1 MRCRRS
7 PAGRSRGA
15 SGPEAP
21 GFRADASTADAA
33 PEGLTLL
40 ISGRCNLACSYCYQD
55 RRSGPGR
62 MPWPIARAALNFIL
76 ERGRP
81 PLTIA
86 FSGGE
91 PLLAK
96 ELFIRCVE
104 FVERSAPRNDA
115 VHFVL
120 TTNGTLLT
128 PELLAFLATRNLSLQ
143 LSFDGVEG
151 AQGLRG
157 AGTFTVLDG
166 LLDRIRRDHPLFFRE
181 RLRVHATV
189 LRSTIPLLAR
199 SARYFLRKEV
209 PEVRF
214 FPATGLTG
222 AGGAEEYALL
232 RRETERVA
240 EASLHH
246 YERTGQVPVLF
257 LRRPEG
263 PRAPE
268 RADGLICG
276 AGWGKGL
283 CVDAG
288 GLAWSCPLFA
298 GSLQSLSPLAAEASR
313 ILQLGDVRSAALA
326 ERIASL
332 DRRSMS
338 LRLLRGRGEK
348 YSFLGPCRECEFLDE
363 CTLCPAAVSHSPGNE
378 DPDRVP
384 DFACAFARATGEA
397 RRFFQTRI
405 GGAQTRPET
414 SEVLTSLR
422 SRLANFLPP

>member
-1 MRCRRS
+1 M
-7 PAGRSRGA
+7 
-15 SGPEAP
+15 
-21 GFRADASTADAA
+21 
-33 PEGLTLL
+33 
-40 ISGRCNLACSYCYQD
+40 SGRCNLACSYCYQD

-76 ERGRP
+76 ERGRL

-91 PLLAK
+91 PLLAEK
-96 ELFIRCVE
+96 LLVRCIE
-104 FVERSAPRNDA
+104 FVERNAPGNEA

-143 LSFDGVEG
+143 LSFDGVAN

-157 AGTFTVLDG
+157 AGTFTTLDG

-181 RLRVHATV
+181 RLRVHAT
-189 LRSTIPLLAR
+189 LQPSTISLFAS
-199 SARYFLRKEV
+199 SAGYFLRKKV

-214 FPATGLTG
+214 FPATGLAG
-222 AGGAEEYALL
+222 AGGPEEYALL
-232 RRETERVA
+232 RREAERVA
-240 EASLHH
+240 EASLRH

-257 LRRPEG
+257 LRRPEW

-298 GSLQSLSPLAAEASR
+298 GSLQSLSPLAGEASK
-313 ILQLGDVRSAALA
+313 ILRLGDVRSAALA
-326 ERIASL
+326 EQLASL
-332 DRRSMS
+332 DRRSIS
-338 LRLLRGRGEK
+338 LRLLRGRREK

-384 DFACAFARATGEA
+384 DFVCAFARATGEA
-397 RRFFQTRI
+397 RRVFQSRI
-405 GGAQTRPET
+405 GDAKNRPDT
-414 SEVLTSLR
+414 SEVLASLR
-422 SRLANFLPP
+422 RRFSNFLPP